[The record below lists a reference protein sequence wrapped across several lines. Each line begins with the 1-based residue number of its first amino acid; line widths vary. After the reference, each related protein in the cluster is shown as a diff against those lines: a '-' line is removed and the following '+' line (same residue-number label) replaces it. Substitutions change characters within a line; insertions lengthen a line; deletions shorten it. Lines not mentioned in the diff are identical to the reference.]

1 METNKDIEAVYAPT
15 RQEWR
20 NWLAANSQS
29 KKVVCLII
37 HHKKSAIKSI
47 NYAES
52 IEEALCYGWIDSK
65 ANKRDADS
73 FYLQF
78 TPRKPKSNWSK
89 PNVERVSRMIAQ
101 SLMTEHGQ
109 KFIDIAKENGKWVEE
124 F

>member
-1 METNKDIEAVYAPT
+1 METNKGIEAVYAIT

-20 NWLAANSQS
+20 NWLAENCQS
-29 KKVVCLII
+29 KKAVCLIL
-37 HHKKSAIKSI
+37 HHKKSANKGIS
-47 NYAES
+47 YAES

-89 PNVERVSRMIAQ
+89 PNVERVNRMIAQ
-101 SLMTEHGQ
+101 GLMTEHGQ
-109 KFIDIAKENGKWVEE
+109 KFIDIAKETGKWVEV
-124 F
+124 

>member
-1 METNKDIEAVYAPT
+1 MENNKGIEAVQAET
-15 RQEWR
+15 RLEWR
-20 NWLAANSQS
+20 KWLAANCQSQ
-29 KKVVCLII
+29 KVVCLII
-37 HHKKSAIKSI
+37 HNKKSTSKSI

-65 ANKRDADS
+65 ANKRDEGS

-89 PNVERVSRMIAQ
+89 PNVERVSRMIAEG
-101 SLMTEHGQ
+101 LMTEHGQ
-109 KFIDIAKENGKWVEE
+109 KFIDIAKGNGKWP